1 MGKAVVYRGA
11 KITSCG
17 LALAQKWGL
26 SQKMFATKHI
36 VKYYNSPTIVVRD
49 ISQWFL
55 IYGKSSIPV
64 KWYIISIQCQP
75 ILSGNKVSRNQS
87 T

>member
-1 MGKAVVYRGA
+1 MGKAVVYSGA

-55 IYGKSSIPV
+55 I
-64 KWYIISIQCQP
+64 QCQP